1 MIKNLIHL
9 LLSAETSNLK
19 NTLIITKTSAPL
31 KGLETN
37 LSEKI
42 KYLIKINNN
51 IIRSRWKSFINY
63 YRHTEIYIYIYIYSS
78 LSLDKGYGNTGY
90 IYIDLYCSC
99 LDIYLVVYL
108 KYMSWYTGTSH
119 IYIYIYICM
128 NVYMYVCVCVYEL
141 IW

>member
-51 IIRSRWKSFINY
+51 IIRSRWKSFIDY

-90 IYIDLYCSC
+90 IYIDLYCPC

-119 IYIYIYICM
+119 IYIYIYVC
-128 NVYMYVCVCVYEL
+128 MYVWINL
-141 IW
+141 IKLNGI

>member
-51 IIRSRWKSFINY
+51 IIRSRWKSFIDY

-90 IYIDLYCSC
+90 IYIDLYCPC

-119 IYIYIYICM
+119 IYIYVC
-128 NVYMYVCVCVYEL
+128 MYVWINL
-141 IW
+141 IKLNGI

>member
-63 YRHTEIYIYIYIYSS
+63 YRHTEIYIYIYIYIYSS

-90 IYIDLYCSC
+90 IYIDLYCPC

-119 IYIYIYICM
+119 IYIYIY
-128 NVYMYVCVCVYEL
+128 VWMYVCMYVCMN
-141 IW
+141 

>member
-1 MIKNLIHL
+1 MPPRKSKMIKNLIHL

-51 IIRSRWKSFINY
+51 IIRSRWKSFIDY

-90 IYIDLYCSC
+90 IYIDLYCPC

-119 IYIYIYICM
+119 IYIYIC
-128 NVYMYVCVCVYEL
+128 MYVCMN
-141 IW
+141 

>member
-51 IIRSRWKSFINY
+51 IIRSRWKSFIDY

-90 IYIDLYCSC
+90 IYIDLYCPC

-119 IYIYIYICM
+119 IYIYIYKYIYIYVCM
-128 NVYMYVCVCVYEL
+128 N
-141 IW
+141 

>member
-90 IYIDLYCSC
+90 IYIDLYCPC

-119 IYIYIYICM
+119 IYIYIYIY
-128 NVYMYVCVCVYEL
+128 VWMYVCMYVCMN
-141 IW
+141 

>member
-90 IYIDLYCSC
+90 IYIDLYCPC

-119 IYIYIYICM
+119 IYIYICM
-128 NVYMYVCVCVYEL
+128 NVCMYVCVYEL

>member
-90 IYIDLYCSC
+90 IYIDLYCPC

-108 KYMSWYTGTSH
+108 KYMSWHTGTSH
-119 IYIYIYICM
+119 MYIYIYIYM
-128 NVYMYVCVCVYEL
+128 MYVWINL
-141 IW
+141 IKLNGI

>member
-90 IYIDLYCSC
+90 IYIDLYCPC

-119 IYIYIYICM
+119 IYIYIYIYIY
-128 NVYMYVCVCVYEL
+128 VWMYVCMYVRMN
-141 IW
+141 